1 MLGTLTFAYP
11 TILTTTYFINHVT
24 FRDGWEQTELLRI
37 HLVNAADSLRQKV
50 ELLRHHDPSLAQQ
63 FEVT

>member
-1 MLGTLTFAYP
+1 MLGTLTFAY
-11 TILTTTYFINHVT
+11 LTMRTATYFINDV
-24 FRDGWEQTELLRI
+24 RDGWEQTQLLRI

-50 ELLRHHDPSLAQQ
+50 ELLRHHDPSLAKQ